1 MVYTLKIVLISA
13 VENYRVVWSLDVIV
27 LNILSFISLSLG
39 TLLDLEF
46 IFR

>member
-1 MVYTLKIVLISA
+1 MVSTLKIVLISA